1 MAHLFYRKLQ
11 DHFALWRNEVLFMK
25 QNQID
30 CRGKVKYSEIL
41 SFLHILY
48 MSIITCSYGFRH
60 QIDVASHLSYAYCL
74 NPQNKNFNFNLGF
87 PSPP

>member
-1 MAHLFYRKLQ
+1 M
-11 DHFALWRNEVLFMK
+11 FMK

-30 CRGKVKYSEIL
+30 CTGKGTYSAIL

-60 QIDVASHLSYAYCL
+60 QIDVAKSPFCAYCL
-74 NPQNKNFNFNLGF
+74 NSQQNKNFNFNLGF